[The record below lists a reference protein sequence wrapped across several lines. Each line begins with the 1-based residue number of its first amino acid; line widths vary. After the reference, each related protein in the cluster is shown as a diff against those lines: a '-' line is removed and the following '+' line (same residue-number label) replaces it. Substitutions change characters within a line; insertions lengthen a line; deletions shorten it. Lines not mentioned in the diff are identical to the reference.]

1 MGLVQILLQVF
12 VGGLEILEMLMI
24 MCRGHLPASVQIYSN
39 FIEKYVIAQGKSIR
53 SILTLTFIL
62 LSSFGF
68 LLQKFLF

>member
-39 FIEKYVIAQGKSIR
+39 FIEKVCNCTG
-53 SILTLTFIL
+53 
-62 LSSFGF
+62 
-68 LLQKFLF
+68 